1 MTPVF
6 LVARRGSTRLPDKIM
21 SQLGDRT
28 VLEHLLA
35 RLRLASRPDAVVV
48 CTTEL
53 PGDDLLSETAV
64 RAGAACYRG
73 DPEDV
78 CRRLQAAAHQFGAEF
93 FVVVEGDEL
102 FADPDHVDQ
111 VILAYET
118 TGADHVSLDGLPI
131 GCWMHGVR
139 TEAIDKIC
147 ELKGSGTSDGWSR
160 YFDIPG
166 LFRNLVVSPHPPLP
180 PFDAGLRMTLDYPED
195 LEFARAVFDQLYSAG
210 KVVRVREVIELMR
223 QQPGLV
229 TVNASLAKEYWSN
242 FYRKPIIVDEPGVHG
257 HHTPPRDLRQ
267 ESRDHIRREG
277 HMKFLVV
284 GLGSMG
290 RRRIRCL
297 KSLGNDDILAFDT
310 REDRRRETQER
321 YGVPVFDDI
330 EAAIRQKPDAMIISV
345 PPDSHT
351 YFELLSLD
359 AGISFFAEASV
370 VDDGMETVIDR
381 LRNSNLIGF
390 PSCTMLFFGGPKQA
404 KALVANGAV
413 GRPLFWTHHSGQYL
427 PDWHPWEKITDYY
440 VSRRPVGGCREIVP
454 FELVWL
460 VNLFGYPSEVAG
472 RVDKISD
479 LGVDIDDVYMLQ
491 LRQNGILGQLTVDVL
506 ARAVVRHFRLVG
518 SDGTLEWNAEC
529 DTARVLNPRDQ
540 KWTSYPLQ
548 EGPPEPGYIVPERPY
563 VEEMQDFIRCLETET
578 PPAYSLEKD
587 LRILRILYAAEESSR
602 RGEKIVVRQE
612 AVC

>member
-1 MTPVF
+1 VTPVF
-6 LVARRGSTRLPDKIM
+6 LVARCGSTRLPNKVM
-21 SQLGDRT
+21 LQLGDRT
-28 VLEHLLA
+28 VMEHHLI
-35 RLRLASRPDAVVV
+35 RSRLASRPDAVIV

-53 PGDDLLSETAV
+53 PSDDLLAETVV
-64 RAGAACYRG
+64 RAGVACYRG

-102 FADPDHVDQ
+102 FFEPDHVDQ

-118 TGADHVSLDGLPI
+118 TGVDHVALDGLPI

-139 TEAIDKIC
+139 TEAIDRIC

-166 LFRNLVVSPHPPLP
+166 LFRNLVLSPHPPLP
-180 PFDAGLRMTLDYPED
+180 LFDAGLRMTLDYPED
-195 LEFARAVFDQLYSAG
+195 LEFARAIFGQLYSPG
-210 KVVRVREVIELMR
+210 KAVRVREVIELIR
-223 QQPGLV
+223 QQPGLMAI
-229 TVNASLAKEYWSN
+229 NANLAKEYWAN
-242 FYRKPIIVDEPGVHG
+242 FNQKPIIVGKPGVDG
-257 HHTPPRDLRQ
+257 PPPPRDLRQ
-267 ESRDHIRREG
+267 GNRNHIRRED

-297 KSLGNDDILAFDT
+297 KFLGNDDILAFDT
-310 REDRRRETQER
+310 REDRRREAQER
-321 YGVPVFDDI
+321 YGVPVFADI
-330 EAAIRQKPDAMIISV
+330 EAAIRQKPDAMIICV
-345 PPDSHT
+345 PPDLHT
-351 YFELLSLD
+351 QFELLSLD

-390 PSCTMLFFGGPKQA
+390 PSCSMLFFGGPTRA
-404 KALVANGAV
+404 KALVEKGVV
-413 GRPLFWTHHSGQYL
+413 GRPLFWTYHSGQYL

-440 VSRRPVGGCREIVP
+440 VSKRAVGGCREIVP

-460 VNLFGYPSEVAG
+460 VDLFGYPSEVAG

-506 ARAVVRHFRLVG
+506 ARAAVRHFRLVG

-529 DTARVLNPRDQ
+529 NAVRVLNPRDR
-540 KWTSYPLQ
+540 KWTSYPLD
-548 EGPPEPGYIVPERPY
+548 EGPPEPGYIVPEEPY
-563 VEEMQDFIRCLETET
+563 VEEMREFIRCLETNT
-578 PPAYSLEKD
+578 PPAYSLEED

-602 RGEKIVVRQE
+602 RGERIVVRQE